1 MTSSAILATSY
12 YLPENRLTHGQLVE
26 RFGAEA
32 MQKVAESSGIFERRV
47 AGPETCASDLA
58 FRAAQDLL
66 SAHAIDPASID
77 LLLMATQ
84 TPDYLLPTTACILQ
98 QRLGLPTTCAA
109 FDINL
114 GCSQYVYS
122 LATAHSILV
131 AGLAKRALVLTG
143 ETPTRLLHPQDRAVV
158 PLFGDA
164 GTATLLERVPQG
176 QGFVQFELGTDG
188 SGHEHLILPTSG
200 LRHPRTPESAQETTD
215 KNGCVRRGDDMYMD
229 GAAIFMFTLKMV
241 PKAVG
246 NLLTKAGLT
255 VDDVDLFIFHQAS
268 EMIIESSA
276 KKLKIPRE
284 KLHYKLHDVGNSGGS
299 TVAVALTDAW
309 LAGRLRP
316 GMRVVLSAFGVGL
329 SWASALV
336 VWPEHTL
343 GPVCRVDFTGSPP
356 RPANQQIA

>member
-1 MTSSAILATSY
+1 MTGSAILATSY
-12 YLPENRLTHGQLVE
+12 YVPETRLTHGQLVE

-47 AGPETCASDLA
+47 AGPETCSSDLA
-58 FRAAQDLL
+58 FRAAQDLF
-66 SAHAIDPASID
+66 SAHAVDPASID
-77 LLLMATQ
+77 LLVMATQ

-98 QRLGLPTTCAA
+98 ERLGLPTSCAA

-122 LATAHSILV
+122 LSVAHSMLV
-131 AGLAKRALVLTG
+131 AGLARRALVLTG

-164 GTATLLERVPQG
+164 GTATLVEPVPAG

-188 SGHEHLILPTSG
+188 SGYEHLIWPTSG
-200 LRHPRTPESAQETTD
+200 LRRPRTAETARETSD
-215 KNGCVRRGDDMYMD
+215 KNGCVRREDDMFMD

-246 NLLTKAGLT
+246 NLLAKAGLS

-268 EMIIESSA
+268 DMIVESSA

-329 SWASALV
+329 SWASALL
-336 VWPEHTL
+336 VWPETAL
-343 GPVCRVDFTGSPP
+343 GPVCHVDFAASPP
-356 RPANQQIA
+356 RPRNQQIP